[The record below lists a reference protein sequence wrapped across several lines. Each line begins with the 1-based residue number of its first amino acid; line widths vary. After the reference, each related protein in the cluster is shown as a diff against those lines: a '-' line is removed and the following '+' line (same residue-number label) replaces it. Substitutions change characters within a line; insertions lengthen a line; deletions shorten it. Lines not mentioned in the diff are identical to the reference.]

1 MVDARSAER
10 ANVTPLRVRLIFPVT
25 EFFSTTSFL
34 AQVPATAGVLGGI
47 VHPWAS
53 NASTLLTRP
62 TERSEAPG
70 LHLMMY
76 RVASG

>member
-1 MVDARSAER
+1 MDDTRSTER

-25 EFFSTTSFL
+25 EFLCTTSLL
-34 AQVPATAGVLGGI
+34 AQVAATAVGLEGI

-53 NASTLLTRP
+53 NASTLFTRP
-62 TERSEAPG
+62 TERRETPR
-70 LHLMMY
+70 LYLTMY